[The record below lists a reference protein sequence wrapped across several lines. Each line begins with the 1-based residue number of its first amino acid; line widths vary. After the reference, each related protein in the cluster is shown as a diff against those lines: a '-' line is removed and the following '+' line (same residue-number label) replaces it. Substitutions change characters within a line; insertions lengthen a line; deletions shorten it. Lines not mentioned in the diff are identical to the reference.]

1 MLLLL
6 LLLQHLKAQ
15 LKLLFFLAQLEISFS
30 LLLLLQNE
38 LLQLQLPFRVAPCL
52 LLQLLQLLQRRPMLE
67 VDCYCCLLRIL

>member
-38 LLQLQLPFRVAPCL
+38 LLQLQL
-52 LLQLLQLLQRRPMLE
+52 LLQLLLQQALLPQ
-67 VDCYCCLLRIL
+67 DCCLLRCMNRWIEGN